1 MKKILCIL
9 FLYSSITF
17 ADPVIVEDD
26 WHLLDSTFK
35 ELLTLE
41 RYSRLYVLGFEN
53 NALKLFSN
61 KRGENE
67 IYEKIILDFNI
78 SPYQTNNFDA
88 YFFYELLDNESRE
101 VIKVIYAYDY
111 DNNNLHKIVLTDQG
125 YDKDY
130 EIKSKISTTKWEY
143 GTLKSIIKMCDGYKF
158 DYFHIIKRN
167 YETAPI
173 RIGENGEASVD
184 DFFIYDNSF
193 LVKWELDKRP
203 KEFKTKYYLRGGR
216 TDIIINPEND
226 NYVPN
231 KAILSN
237 SQKYIGDI
245 SEVRSFYNK
254 NALES
259 PCNFYDKLAVVEGKI
274 ILQESNQ

>member
-78 SPYQTNNFDA
+78 VVSC
-88 YFFYELLDNESRE
+88 
-101 VIKVIYAYDY
+101 
-111 DNNNLHKIVLTDQG
+111 LTQ
-125 YDKDY
+125 
-130 EIKSKISTTKWEY
+130 SKRY
-143 GTLKSIIKMCDGYKF
+143 
-158 DYFHIIKRN
+158 
-167 YETAPI
+167 
-173 RIGENGEASVD
+173 
-184 DFFIYDNSF
+184 
-193 LVKWELDKRP
+193 
-203 KEFKTKYYLRGGR
+203 
-216 TDIIINPEND
+216 
-226 NYVPN
+226 
-231 KAILSN
+231 
-237 SQKYIGDI
+237 
-245 SEVRSFYNK
+245 
-254 NALES
+254 
-259 PCNFYDKLAVVEGKI
+259 
-274 ILQESNQ
+274 